1 MPWPQ
6 LFFALFGVA
15 SPLVPA
21 PQRSPRTLLQ
31 KPSSQPTLR
40 WRGESRANSSR
51 KWISGARKKSDFQR
65 FLDDSGLLKSG
76 FARSDRRATDR
87 AVFPCSTEL
96 EGDGAISAFVS
107 RAMQF
112 SEIVTD

>member
-40 WRGESRANSSR
+40 WRGESRANSSQ
-51 KWISGARKKSDFQR
+51 KWISGARKKSDLQG
-65 FLDDSGLLKSG
+65 FLGDYGLLENG
-76 FARSDRRATDR
+76 FARKLPREYGPRS
-87 AVFPCSTEL
+87 AV
-96 EGDGAISAFVS
+96 GQSAYLHLRSWFN
-107 RAMQF
+107 
-112 SEIVTD
+112 